1 MPEMHD
7 CSCGTL
13 AIESMTGPVI
23 SRPGGGGELP
33 ERFPVQAQSPRALG
47 VRPHFALKSAEDRAT
62 SGGQVDIQTY
72 ASAQGLTGQLV
83 TLCEQF
89 KKAPNASH

>member
-1 MPEMHD
+1 MPEKHD
-7 CSCGTL
+7 CSCETL

-47 VRPHFALKSAEDRAT
+47 VRPHFASVSQLQSCF
-62 SGGQVDIQTY
+62 SGIAVD
-72 ASAQGLTGQLV
+72 
-83 TLCEQF
+83 
-89 KKAPNASH
+89 APLAHTMSLPEK